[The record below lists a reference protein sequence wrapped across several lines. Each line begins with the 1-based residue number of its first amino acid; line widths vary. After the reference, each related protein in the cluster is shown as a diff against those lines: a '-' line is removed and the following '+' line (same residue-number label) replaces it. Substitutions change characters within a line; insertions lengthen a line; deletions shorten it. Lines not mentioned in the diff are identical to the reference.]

1 MVVRK
6 DDTAGALRRSEE
18 GFTLVE
24 LLVAVM
30 IGMVVLGGAVTVMIG
45 ALHSGPRIESKVTAV
60 QKGRVAVERITRE
73 LRQGIDV
80 LDVPTPDADQL
91 SLITYVKQSPCGG
104 SAAATAIP
112 CRVTYTCDAGAC
124 SRTVQAPSDT
134 STGTSVE
141 VVNGLATTNVFS
153 YVLDGTEPTYVGVEL
168 TFTTQEGSSPV
179 VVADGAALR
188 NGDPS

>member
-1 MVVRK
+1 VGRAG
-6 DDTAGALRRSEE
+6 DTAGALRRSEE

-45 ALHSGPRIESKVTAV
+45 ALHSGPRTESKVTAV
-60 QKGRVAVERITRE
+60 QQGRVAVERITRE
-73 LRQGIDV
+73 LRQGVDV
-80 LDVPTPDADQL
+80 LTATPSQL

-104 SAAATAIP
+104 APAAESKA
-112 CRVTYTCDAGAC
+112 CRVIYTCDAGAC
-124 SRTVQAPSDT
+124 SRTVQEPNES
-134 STGTSVE
+134 STGSPVE
-141 VVNGLATTNVFS
+141 VVSGLATTSNVFT
-153 YVLDGTEPTYVGVEL
+153 YVLDDAVPTYVGVEL
-168 TFTTQEGSSPV
+168 TFTTQEGSGPV